1 MHVVRHKV
9 LVEGR
14 SQRAVARELGLARVT
29 VRKYLEEAVPVRK
42 ETAPR
47 ARPVWDV
54 VGPRVEALLA
64 ESAQWTGGK
73 QQLTATRLHELLVA
87 EGHRVGVTL
96 VKEAVAEW
104 KRQRREVFVPL
115 TYRPGDLAEVDFF
128 EVLVDLDGTRR
139 KAWLFLMRLMYSGRD
154 FAWIYERQDQISFLD
169 GHVRAFAHFEGVP
182 GRIAYDNLR
191 AAVVRILVGGERAL
205 TARFAALASHYLVE
219 PCFCRPG
226 EGHDKGGV
234 EARGKALRR
243 QALVP
248 IPQRARPWT
257 AINEALL
264 ARMDAR
270 LEMGRDVAGH
280 TIGARFAEETP
291 HFRSLPPPFVAE
303 ATTISTVSPRAL
315 VRLRRRRVLGAVS
328 VGGAGSDRAHRRDDC
343 HHRRPRRHAHRASAQ
358 ALRPAVDRLSPL
370 PAGAGAQAASRP
382 PSAARVAARSRGAVS
397 GGLGSFPRGPCR
409 RARPRGSL
417 PRCSG
422 SSTRTASRS
431 SCPRWKPRSRTGT
444 PLLLALTPGPAAPV
458 AARVRSAPGGAAR
471 SRRAEWLRRRLRRLA
486 GGGRMSAAAVT
497 RDLVVAHTRALKL
510 PGVARP
516 LRAWRGKRA
525 TRTGRTKT
533 ICMKSSARS
542 WPRAMSP

>member
-1 MHVVRHKV
+1 MLKVDQVHVIRHKV
-9 LVEGR
+9 LVDGR
-14 SQRAVARELGLARVT
+14 SQRQVAKEFGISRVT
-29 VRKYLEEAVPVRK
+29 VRKYVEEAVPIRK
-42 ETAPR
+42 ETEPR

-54 VGPRVEALLA
+54 VGPRVDALLA
-64 ESAQWTGGK
+64 ESTQWTGGK

-128 EVLVDLDGTRR
+128 EVLVDLDGSRR

-169 GHVRAFAHFEGVP
+169 GHVRAFAHFDGVP

-234 EARGKALRR
+234 EARGKAVRR

-248 IPQRARPWT
+248 IPSAPTLT

-270 LEMGRDVAGH
+270 LEMGRDGAGH
-280 TIGARFAEETP
+280 TIGARFHEETAL
-291 HFRSLPPPFVAE
+291 FRRLPVLPFVAE
-303 ATTISTVSPRAL
+303 ATTIGTVSPRAL
-315 VRLRRRRVLGAVS
+315 VRLEGAWYSVPCRWAGLDLIARIGATTITIVGREGTRIVHPRKRFGQRSIDYRHYLPQLARKPQAVRQVLPELLRDLGAPFSEVWDHFHAAHNPREAARLFAKVLGQLETHGFDVVIPAVE
-328 VGGAGSDRAHRRDDC
+328 A
-343 HHRRPRRHAHRASAQ
+343 
-358 ALRPAVDRLSPL
+358 ALRS
-370 PAGAGAQAASRP
+370 
-382 PSAARVAARSRGAVS
+382 
-397 GGLGSFPRGPCR
+397 
-409 RARPRGSL
+409 
-417 PRCSG
+417 
-422 SSTRTASRS
+422 
-431 SCPRWKPRSRTGT
+431 GT
-444 PLLLALTPGPAAPV
+444 PVLLALTAGPGTPARLDADIIPAALRDV
-458 AARVRSAPGGAAR
+458 EVSSGCAADYDGWL
-471 SRRAEWLRRRLRRLA
+471 AE
-486 GGGRMSAAAVT
+486 AV
-497 RDLVVAHTRALKL
+497 
-510 PGVARP
+510 
-516 LRAWRGKRA
+516 
-525 TRTGRTKT
+525 
-533 ICMKSSARS
+533 
-542 WPRAMSP
+542 